1 MTADLEII
9 GSKRIAVCAPQGA
22 LLVAERDVNDFMSE
36 AMSLE
41 ADWLLLPVSRLGPDF
56 LRLRTRLA
64 GEMAQKCST
73 YRIGLA
79 VVGDISEAVAASD
92 ALRDFVRESNR
103 GTQVWFAD
111 DEAAF
116 RKRLEDQVPA

>member
-1 MTADLEII
+1 MSAELEII
-9 GSKRIAVCAPQGA
+9 GSKRVAVCADQGP
-22 LLVAERDVNDFMSE
+22 LLAAERDVNDFLSE
-36 AMSLE
+36 AMSVD

-64 GEMAQKCST
+64 GEMTQKCAT

-79 VVGDISEAVAASD
+79 IVGDISAEVAASD

-103 GTQVWFAD
+103 GRHVWFVD
-111 DEAAF
+111 GEAAF
-116 RKRLEDQVPA
+116 RKRLEDA

>member
-1 MTADLEII
+1 MSTTLQII
-9 GSKRIAVCAPQGA
+9 GQRRVAVCAPDGA
-22 LLVAERDVNDFMSE
+22 LLATERDINDFLSE

-41 ADWLLLPVSRLGPDF
+41 AEWLVLPVSRLGPDF

-64 GEMAQKCST
+64 GEMAQKCVN
-73 YRIGLA
+73 YHIGLA
-79 VVGDISEAVAASD
+79 IVGDISEAVAASD
-92 ALRDFVRESNR
+92 ALGDFVRESNR

-116 RKRLEDQVPA
+116 RNRLEDA